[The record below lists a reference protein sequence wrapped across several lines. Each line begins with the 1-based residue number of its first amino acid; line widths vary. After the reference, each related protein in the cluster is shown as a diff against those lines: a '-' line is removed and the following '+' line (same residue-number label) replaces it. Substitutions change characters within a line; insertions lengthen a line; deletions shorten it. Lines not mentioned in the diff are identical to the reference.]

1 MSFYIYQSIEPLILS
16 NSSINLSAYNYKLS
30 NIDRKLS
37 YQLTVIFSNQKLNWK
52 QTTKKH

>member
-16 NSSINLSAYNYKLS
+16 NSSINLSAYSYKLS
-30 NIDRKLS
+30 NIGHKLS

>member
-16 NSSINLSAYNYKLS
+16 NSSINLSAYSYKLS
-30 NIDRKLS
+30 NIGRKLS